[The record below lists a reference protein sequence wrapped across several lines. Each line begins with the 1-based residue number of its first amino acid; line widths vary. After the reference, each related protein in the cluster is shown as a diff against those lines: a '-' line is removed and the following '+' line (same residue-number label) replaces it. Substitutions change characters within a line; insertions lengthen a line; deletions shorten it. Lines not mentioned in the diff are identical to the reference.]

1 MPLGGT
7 DDAAFTWKSSRIVE
21 IMIYVLLSIKTRR
34 QTNQTFYLLVRFLS
48 ELMGSST
55 LRGDELDEQG
65 RTRHLAWGVLS
76 QWPMPDVGQ
85 LLKMTLNFSTVL

>member
-1 MPLGGT
+1 
-7 DDAAFTWKSSRIVE
+7 
-21 IMIYVLLSIKTRR
+21 MIYVLLSIKTRR

-65 RTRHLAWGVLS
+65 RTRHLAWGGPVPVADARCGPASEDDFEFLYC
-76 QWPMPDVGQ
+76 
-85 LLKMTLNFSTVL
+85 TLNFGTEKNPFHSIMRA